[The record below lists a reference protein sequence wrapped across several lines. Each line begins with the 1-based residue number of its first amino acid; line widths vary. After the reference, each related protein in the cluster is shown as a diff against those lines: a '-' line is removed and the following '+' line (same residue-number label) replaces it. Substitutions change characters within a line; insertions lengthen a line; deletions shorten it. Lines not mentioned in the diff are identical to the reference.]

1 MLLISTGLVKKL
13 LIADYLANNLVAASS
28 IPGPV
33 FQRGDLVA
41 VYAFAL
47 QLFFDFSGY
56 TDIAM
61 VRRCCWASGCRRT
74 FASRT
79 SR

>member
-13 LIADYLANNLVAASS
+13 LIADYLANNLVARVFVPALYSS
-28 IPGPV
+28 V
-33 FQRGDLVA
+33 ETLVA